1 MNHAPHLYFAW
12 QQLVEKSQLMLRL
25 ATEEQWD
32 ELIASEMAYVNAV
45 QEIAHLTEE
54 IDPSTTM
61 QEQLRPMLR
70 LILDNES
77 KVKQLLQIR
86 MDELAKLVGQSS
98 VQKSVLSAYGDQGGF
113 VLAPLG
119 EFDQKGSIP
128 TKYGDKAQLL
138 AAIDALKRNDI
149 AVLLDVVVNHKM
161 GADEKEA
168 IRVQRVNADD
178 RTQIDEEIIECE
190 GWTRYTF
197 PARAGQYSQF
207 IWDFKCFSGIDHIE
221 NPDEDGIFKI
231 VNDYTGEG
239 WNDQVDDE
247 LGNFDYLMGENIDFR
262 NHAVTE
268 EIKYWA
274 RWVMEQTQCD
284 GFRLDAV
291 KHIPAW
297 FYKEWIEHVQEVA
310 PKPLFIV
317 AEYWS
322 HEVDKLQTYIDQV
335 EGKTMLFDAPL
346 QMKFHEASRMGR
358 DYDMTQIFT
367 GTLVEADPFHAV
379 TLVANHDTQPLQAL
393 EAPVEPWFKPLAY
406 ALILLRENGVPSV
419 FYPDLYGAH
428 YEDVGGDGQT
438 YPIDMPII
446 EQLDEL
452 ILARQRFAH
461 GVQTLFFD
469 HPNCI
474 AFSRSGTDE
483 YPGCVVVMSNG
494 DDGEKTIHLGE
505 NYGNKTWRDF
515 LGNRQESVVTDE
527 NGEATFFCNGGSVSV
542 WVIEEVI

>member
-1 MNHAPHLYFAW
+1 MKNP
-12 QQLVEKSQLMLRL
+12 
-25 ATEEQWD
+25 T
-32 ELIASEMAYVNAV
+32 
-45 QEIAHLTEE
+45 
-54 IDPSTTM
+54 
-61 QEQLRPMLR
+61 
-70 LILDNES
+70 
-77 KVKQLLQIR
+77 LLQYFHWYYP
-86 MDELAKLVGQSS
+86 DGGQLWPELAERAGGLNDIGINMVWLPPAYKGASGGYSVGYDSYD
-98 VQKSVLSAYGDQGGF
+98 LFD
-113 VLAPLG
+113 LG
-119 EFDQKGSIP
+119 EFDQKGTVA
-128 TKYGDKAQLL
+128 TKYGDKNQLL
-138 AAIDALKRNDI
+138 AAIDALKHNDI

-161 GADEKEA
+161 GADEKEK
-168 IRVQRVNADD
+168 IRVQRATAED
-178 RTQIDEEIIECE
+178 RTQIDDEIVERE
-190 GWTRYTF
+190 GRTRYTF

-221 NPDEDGIFKI
+221 NPTEDGIFKI

-268 EIKYWA
+268 ELKYWA

-322 HEVDKLQTYIDQV
+322 HEVDKLQTYINQV

-346 QMKFHEASRMGR
+346 QMKFHEASRQGR
-358 DYDMTQIFT
+358 DYDMSQIFT
-367 GTLVEADPFHAV
+367 DTLVEADPFHAV

-428 YEDVGGDGQT
+428 YEDTGGDGEI

-483 YPGCVVVMSNG
+483 DPGCVVVLSNG
-494 DDGEKTIHLGE
+494 DDGEKTINLGA
-505 NYGNKTWRDF
+505 NYGNKTWRDY
-515 LGNRQESVVTDE
+515 LGNREESVVTDE

-542 WVIEEVI
+542 WVIEDVL

>member
-1 MNHAPHLYFAW
+1 VNSLYTAEGVMDKHSLWQRYVPLVRHEALRLQVRLPASVELDDLLQAGGIGLLNAVERYDALQGTAFTTYAVQRIRGAMLDELRSRDW
-12 QQLVEKSQLMLRL
+12 VPRSVRRNAREVAQAIGQLEQELGRNATETEVAERLGIDIADYRQMLLDTNNSQLFSYDEWREEHGDSIELVTDDHQRENPLQQL
-25 ATEEQWD
+25 
-32 ELIASEMAYVNAV
+32 
-45 QEIAHLTEE
+45 
-54 IDPSTTM
+54 
-61 QEQLRPMLR
+61 
-70 LILDNES
+70 LDNN
-77 KVKQLLQIR
+77 LR
-86 MDELAKLVGQSS
+86 
-98 VQKSVLSAYGDQGGF
+98 
-113 VLAPLG
+113 
-119 EFDQKGSIP
+119 
-128 TKYGDKAQLL
+128 
-138 AAIDALKRNDI
+138 
-149 AVLLDVVVNHKM
+149 
-161 GADEKEA
+161 
-168 IRVQRVNADD
+168 QRV
-178 RTQIDEEIIECE
+178 
-190 GWTRYTF
+190 
-197 PARAGQYSQF
+197 
-207 IWDFKCFSGIDHIE
+207 
-221 NPDEDGIFKI
+221 
-231 VNDYTGEG
+231 
-239 WNDQVDDE
+239 
-247 LGNFDYLMGENIDFR
+247 M
-262 NHAVTE
+262 E

-494 DDGEKTIHLGE
+494 DDGEKTINLGE

-515 LGNRQESVVTDE
+515 LGSRQESVVTDE

>member
-1 MNHAPHLYFAW
+1 MRNP
-12 QQLVEKSQLMLRL
+12 
-25 ATEEQWD
+25 T
-32 ELIASEMAYVNAV
+32 
-45 QEIAHLTEE
+45 
-54 IDPSTTM
+54 
-61 QEQLRPMLR
+61 
-70 LILDNES
+70 
-77 KVKQLLQIR
+77 LLQCFHWYYPEGGKLWP
-86 MDELAKLVGQSS
+86 ELAERADGFNDIGINMVWLPPAYKGASGGYSVGYDSYD
-98 VQKSVLSAYGDQGGF
+98 LFD
-113 VLAPLG
+113 LG

-268 EIKYWA
+268 EIKYWT

-367 GTLVEADPFHAV
+367 GILVEADPFHAV

-483 YPGCVVVMSNG
+483 FPGCVVVMSNG

-515 LGNRQESVVTDE
+515 LGNRQERVVTDE

>member
-1 MNHAPHLYFAW
+1 MRNP
-12 QQLVEKSQLMLRL
+12 
-25 ATEEQWD
+25 T
-32 ELIASEMAYVNAV
+32 
-45 QEIAHLTEE
+45 
-54 IDPSTTM
+54 
-61 QEQLRPMLR
+61 
-70 LILDNES
+70 
-77 KVKQLLQIR
+77 LLQCFHWYYPEGGKLWP
-86 MDELAKLVGQSS
+86 ELAERADGLNDIGINMIWLPPAYKGASGGYSVGYDSYD
-98 VQKSVLSAYGDQGGF
+98 LFD
-113 VLAPLG
+113 LG

-178 RTQIDEEIIECE
+178 RTQIDDEIIECE

-221 NPDEDGIFKI
+221 NPNEDGIFKI

-268 EIKYWA
+268 ELKYWA

-322 HEVDKLQTYIDQV
+322 REVDKLQTYIAQV

-358 DYDMTQIFT
+358 NYDMTQIFT